1 MATNKKRPPYLK
13 IYDDRHG
20 RERIYF
26 RRKGY
31 KDVALS
37 GPLFSDEFW
46 KSYQKAMN
54 GPRPAI
60 GAGRNKPGSMNEVI
74 VAYYKSADFKNL
86 KPSTKSTYRGIIERF
101 RKEHGEKAASRLQ
114 PRHIRQM
121 MREKSD
127 TPSAANN
134 FLRILHLL
142 MRQAIELELREDDPT
157 QFVRKIKIK
166 TAGFKSWQETDI
178 EDYVKAHPAGTKAH
192 LALMLLL
199 YTGLRRSDVVRVGPQ
214 HIRDGILTIKQ
225 TKTGNDVSIPVHPML
240 ATALKQC
247 SRDQLVFLTTSFG
260 KPYTPAGFGNW
271 FRDVTDQ
278 AGLKG
283 LTAHGLR
290 KAIARRLAEAGCT
303 PHEIMSI
310 TGHQNLKEV
319 VLYTAAA
326 NRKQMAQSAMD
337 RLNDGME

>member
-1 MATNKKRPPYLK
+1 MAANQKRPPYLK
-13 IYDDRHG
+13 MYSDRHG

-31 KDVALS
+31 KEVALAT
-37 GPLFSDEFW
+37 PLYSDDFW
-46 KSYQKAMN
+46 KSYEKAMN

-60 GAGRNKPGSMNEVI
+60 GADRNKPGSMNEVI

-101 RKEHGEKAASRLQ
+101 RTVHGEKTASRLQ
-114 PRHIRQM
+114 ARHIRQM

-178 EDYVKAHPAGTKAH
+178 EDYIKAHPAGTKAH

-240 ATALKQC
+240 SAALKQC
-247 SRDQLVFLTTSFG
+247 SGDQLVFLTTSFG

-278 AGLKG
+278 AGLRG

-337 RLNDGME
+337 RLNDGVE

>member
-1 MATNKKRPPYLK
+1 MAASRKRPPYLK
-13 IYDDRHG
+13 IYTDRHG

-26 RRKGY
+26 RRTGY
-31 KDVALS
+31 KEVALS
-37 GPLFSDEFW
+37 APLYSDEFW
-46 KSYQKAMN
+46 KSYEKAVN

-60 GAGRNKPGSMNEVI
+60 GADRNKPGSMNEVI

-101 RKEHGEKAASRLQ
+101 RKVHGEKTASRLQ
-114 PRHIRQM
+114 ARHIRQM

-178 EDYVKAHPAGTKAH
+178 EAYIKAHPAGTKAH

-225 TKTGNDVSIPVHPML
+225 TKTGNDVNMPVHPML
-240 ATALKQC
+240 STALKQC
-247 SRDQLVFLTTSFG
+247 SYDQLVYLTTSFG

-337 RLNDGME
+337 RLNDGAE

>member
-1 MATNKKRPPYLK
+1 MAASRKRPPYLK
-13 IYDDRHG
+13 IYTDRHG
-20 RERIYF
+20 TERIYF

-31 KDVALS
+31 KEVALS
-37 GPLFSDEFW
+37 APLYSDEFW
-46 KSYQKAMN
+46 NSYEKAVN

-60 GAGRNKPGSMNEVI
+60 GADRNKPGSMNEVI

-101 RKEHGEKAASRLQ
+101 RKVHGEKTASRLEA
-114 PRHIRQM
+114 RHIRQM

-178 EDYVKAHPAGTKAH
+178 EAYIKAHPAGTKAH

-225 TKTGNDVSIPVHPML
+225 TKTGNDVNIPVHPML
-240 ATALKQC
+240 STALKQC
-247 SRDQLVFLTTSFG
+247 SHDQLVYLTTSFG

-337 RLNDGME
+337 RLNDGAE

>member
-1 MATNKKRPPYLK
+1 MGTGRQQPPHLK
-13 IYDDRHG
+13 IYADRHG
-20 RERIYF
+20 KQRIYF
-26 RRKGY
+26 RRRGY
-31 KDVALS
+31 ESVALATPLYSDAFWASYNEAMS
-37 GPLFSDEFW
+37 GPKRE
-46 KSYQKAMN
+46 
-54 GPRPAI
+54 I
-60 GAGRNKPGSMNEVI
+60 GASRTKPGTIDEVI
-74 VAYYKSADFKNL
+74 VAYYRSSDFTIL
-86 KPSTKSTYRGIIERF
+86 KPSTQTTYRGIIERF
-101 RKEHGEKAASRLQ
+101 RKEHGSKTAAKLE
-114 PRHIRQM
+114 PKHIRKM
-121 MREKSD
+121 MLAKAN

-142 MRQAIELELREDDPT
+142 MRQAIEMEIREDDPT
-157 QFVRKIKIK
+157 QFVRKIRIK
-166 TAGFKSWQETDI
+166 TEGFKSWQESDI
-178 EDYVKAHPAGTKAH
+178 DTYIEAHPKGTKAH

-225 TKTGNDVSIPVHPML
+225 KKTGKDVSIPVHPKL
-240 ATALKQC
+240 AAALTLC
-247 SRDQLVFLTTSFG
+247 SRDSLVYLLTSFG
-260 KPYTPAGFGNW
+260 KPYSPAGFGNW

-303 PHEIMSI
+303 PHEIMAI

-337 RLNDGME
+337 RLGDD

>member
-1 MATNKKRPPYLK
+1 MAANQKRPPYLK
-13 IYDDRHG
+13 MYSDRHG

-31 KDVALS
+31 KDVALAT
-37 GPLFSDEFW
+37 PLYSDDFW
-46 KSYQKAMN
+46 KSYEKAMN

-60 GAGRNKPGSMNEVI
+60 GADRNKSGSMNEVI

-101 RKEHGEKAASRLQ
+101 RTVHGEKTASRLQ
-114 PRHIRQM
+114 ARHIRQM

-166 TAGFKSWQETDI
+166 TTGFKSWQETDI
-178 EDYVKAHPAGTKAH
+178 ESYIKAHPAGTKAH

-240 ATALKQC
+240 STALNQC
-247 SRDQLVFLTTSFG
+247 SHDQLVYLTTSFG

-337 RLNDGME
+337 RLSDGAE

>member
-1 MATNKKRPPYLK
+1 MAANHKRPPYLK
-13 IYDDRHG
+13 IYTDRHG

-31 KDVALS
+31 KEVALS
-37 GPLFSDEFW
+37 APLFSDAFW
-46 KSYQKAMN
+46 ASYEQAIN

-60 GAGRNKPGSMNEVI
+60 GAARNKPGSMNEVI
-74 VAYYKSADFKNL
+74 AAYYKSPDFKTL

-101 RKEHGEKAASRLQ
+101 RKQHGAKTASQLQ

-134 FLRILHLL
+134 VLRILHLL

-166 TAGFKSWQETDI
+166 TTGFKSWQESDI
-178 EDYVKAHPAGTKAH
+178 EAYVKAHPAGTKAH

-214 HIRDGILTIKQ
+214 HIRNGILTIKQ
-225 TKTGNDVSIPVHPML
+225 TKTGNEVSIPVHPKL
-240 ATALKQC
+240 SAALSKC
-247 SRDQLVFLTTSFG
+247 TKSELVFLTTSFG
-260 KPYTPAGFGNW
+260 KPYSPAGFGNW
-271 FRDVTDQ
+271 FRDITDQ
-278 AGLKG
+278 AG
-283 LTAHGLR
+283 
-290 KAIARRLAEAGCT
+290 
-303 PHEIMSI
+303 
-310 TGHQNLKEV
+310 
-319 VLYTAAA
+319 
-326 NRKQMAQSAMD
+326 
-337 RLNDGME
+337 